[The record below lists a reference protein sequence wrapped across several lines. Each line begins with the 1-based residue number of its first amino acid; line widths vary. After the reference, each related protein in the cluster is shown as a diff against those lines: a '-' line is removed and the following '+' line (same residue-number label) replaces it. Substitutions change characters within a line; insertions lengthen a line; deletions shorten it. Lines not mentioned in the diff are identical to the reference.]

1 MKHFLYLLTLGINI
15 LSSCTKQDMSKYD
28 SPVCGKWQCI
38 ESSEPNGIFIK
49 DYVYSFDKSGI
60 FYNIYDGEEY
70 ERGVFHA
77 NDRDLYIN
85 IGSSLIHWE
94 IQSCKDSELMLYST
108 RSGYTPGI
116 CKLVRL

>member
-1 MKHFLYLLTLGINI
+1 MWIVAVYREQWAKWYLY
-15 LSSCTKQDMSKYD
+15 Q
-28 SPVCGKWQCI
+28 
-38 ESSEPNGIFIK
+38 

-116 CKLVRL
+116 CKLVRLWAKDKRDGKLVLNLDTWRYLRKTELTTR